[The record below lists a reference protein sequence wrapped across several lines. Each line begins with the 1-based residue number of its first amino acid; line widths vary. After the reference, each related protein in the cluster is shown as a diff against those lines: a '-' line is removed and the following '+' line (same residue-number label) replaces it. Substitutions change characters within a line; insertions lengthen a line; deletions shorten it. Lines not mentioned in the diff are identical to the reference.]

1 MGLVVK
7 TFFYGN
13 CICQILLEGGTMKK
27 LNIFLVMSL
36 VFLMSVTSVFATK
49 KYKDWEDVSK
59 DMEVILRDA
68 VKIYEAGGPDAGKKG
83 YDKINEAYFKF
94 YEKLGFEKIVMSQI
108 SGKRGSTVENQFYL
122 ARKSMR
128 QNEALDV
135 VKDEVEVLIRYLHE
149 DAKTLDEMRG
159 GSDEMSSGSGWGV
172 FLSVLGL
179 TLREGLE
186 AILIVA
192 ALIAY
197 LTKTNNLKYVKGVY
211 IGALLGVLASI
222 ILAIIFN
229 IIAQRFGA
237 DSSGM
242 GQEIFEGCGMFL
254 AVIVLF
260 YVSNWMLSKS
270 EVEVWNHYIQSK
282 VESSIT
288 RGSAMALV
296 FSSFL
301 AVAREGA
308 ELIIFFQG
316 MRENISNNPA
326 FMWGGLACAI
336 VVLAIVYVLITKM
349 SVRLPLKPFFTF
361 TSILMFVLCISFI
374 GKGVYEFQEAD
385 VIGRTIIPWMNGF
398 TVDVLGIYDRVE
410 TLLPQVILL
419 IITIVTVI
427 VQLRRNKIKRAEL
440 ERDYANK
447 N

>member
-1 MGLVVK
+1 
-7 TFFYGN
+7 
-13 CICQILLEGGTMKK
+13 MKK
-27 LNIFLVMSL
+27 LSILLLTAL
-36 VFLMSVTSVFATK
+36 VFLMSITNVFADMADK

-59 DMEVILRDA
+59 DMEVVLRDA
-68 VKIYEAGGPDAGKKG
+68 LKIYEAGGPDAGKKG
-83 YDKINEAYFKF
+83 YDKINEAYFRY
-94 YEKLGFEKIVMSQI
+94 YEKLGFEKIVMTTI

-128 QNEALDV
+128 QNEDIDV

-149 DAKTLDEMRG
+149 DAKTLDGMRG
-159 GSDEMSSGSGWGV
+159 KTGSGWGV
-172 FLSVLGL
+172 FFSVLGL

-197 LTKTNNLKYVKGVY
+197 LVKTNNLKYVKGVY
-211 IGALLGVLASI
+211 IGAILGIVASV

-229 IIAQRFGA
+229 MIAKQFGE
-237 DSSGM
+237 DSSGVS
-242 GQEIFEGCGMFL
+242 QEIFEGCGMFL

-270 EVEVWNHYIQSK
+270 EVELWNHYIQSK

-288 RGSAMALV
+288 KGSAMALV

-316 MRENISNNPA
+316 MRDNISNNPA
-326 FMWGGLACAI
+326 YMWGGLACAI

-349 SVRLPLKPFFTF
+349 SVKLPLKPFFTA
-361 TSILMFVLCISFI
+361 TSILMFVLCVSFI
-374 GKGVYEFQEAD
+374 GKGVSELQEAD
-385 VIGRTIIPWMNGF
+385 FIGRTIIPWMNGF
-398 TVDVLGIYDRVE
+398 TIEILGIYDRVE
-410 TLLPQVILL
+410 TLLPQVIL
-419 IITIVTVI
+419 IVITIVTVI
-427 VQLRRNKIKRAEL
+427 VQIKRNKIKRAEL
-440 ERDYANK
+440 EKAYANK

>member
-1 MGLVVK
+1 
-7 TFFYGN
+7 
-13 CICQILLEGGTMKK
+13 MKK
-27 LNIFLVMSL
+27 LSILLVTAL
-36 VFLMSVTSVFATK
+36 IFLMSITNVFADMADK

-59 DMEVILRDA
+59 DMEVVLRDA
-68 VKIYEAGGPDAGKKG
+68 LKIYEAGGPDAGKKG
-83 YDKINEAYFKF
+83 YDKINEAYFRY
-94 YEKLGFEKIVMSQI
+94 YEKLGFEKIVMTTI

-128 QNEALDV
+128 QNEDIDV

-149 DAKTLDEMRG
+149 DAKTLDGMRG
-159 GSDEMSSGSGWGV
+159 KTGSGWGV
-172 FLSVLGL
+172 FFSVLGL

-186 AILIVA
+186 AILVVA

-197 LTKTNNLKYVKGVY
+197 LVKTNNLKYVKGVY
-211 IGALLGVLASI
+211 IGAILGIVASV

-229 IIAQRFGA
+229 MIAKQFGE
-237 DSSGM
+237 DSSGASR
-242 GQEIFEGCGMFL
+242 EIFEGCGMFL

-288 RGSAMALV
+288 KGSAMALV

-326 FMWGGLACAI
+326 YMWGGLACAI

-349 SVRLPLKPFFTF
+349 SVKLPLKPFFTA
-361 TSILMFVLCISFI
+361 TSILMFVLCVSFI
-374 GKGVYEFQEAD
+374 GKGVSELQEAD
-385 VIGRTIIPWMNGF
+385 LIGRTIIPWMNGF
-398 TVDVLGIYDRVE
+398 TIEILGIYDRVE
-410 TLLPQVILL
+410 TLLAQVIL
-419 IITIVTVI
+419 IVITIVTLI
-427 VQLRRNKIKRAEL
+427 VQIKRNKIKRAEL

>member
-1 MGLVVK
+1 
-7 TFFYGN
+7 
-13 CICQILLEGGTMKK
+13 MKK
-27 LNIFLVMSL
+27 LSIILVTAM
-36 VFLMSVTSVFATK
+36 VFLMSITNVFADK
-49 KYKDWEDVSK
+49 QYKDWEDVSK
-59 DMEVILRDA
+59 DMEVVLRDA
-68 VKIYEAGGPDAGKKG
+68 LKIYEAGGPDAGKKG

-94 YEKLGFEKIVMSQI
+94 YEKLGFEKIVMGTI

-128 QNEALDV
+128 QNEDIDV

-149 DAKTLDEMRG
+149 DAKTLDGMRG
-159 GSDEMSSGSGWGV
+159 KTGSGWGV
-172 FLSVLGL
+172 FFSVLGL

-186 AILIVA
+186 AILIIA

-197 LTKTNNLKYVKGVY
+197 LVKTNNLKYVKGVY
-211 IGALLGVLASI
+211 IGAILGIVASV

-229 IIAQRFGA
+229 IIAQKFGA
-237 DSSGM
+237 DSSGVS
-242 GQEIFEGCGMFL
+242 QEIFEGCGMFL

-296 FSSFL
+296 FSSFI

-326 FMWGGLACAI
+326 YMWGGLACAI
-336 VVLAIVYVLITKM
+336 AVLAIVYVLITKM
-349 SVRLPLKPFFTF
+349 SVKLPLKPFFTV
-361 TSILMFVLCISFI
+361 TSILMFVLCVSFI
-374 GKGVYEFQEAD
+374 GKGVYELQEAD
-385 VIGRTIIPWMNGF
+385 VLRRTMIPWMNGF
-398 TVDVLGIYDRVE
+398 TIDILGIYDRVE
-410 TLLPQVILL
+410 TLLPQVIL
-419 IITIVTVI
+419 IVITIVTVI
-427 VQLRRNKIKRAEL
+427 IQIKRNKIKRAEL
-440 ERDYANK
+440 EKDYANK

>member
-1 MGLVVK
+1 
-7 TFFYGN
+7 
-13 CICQILLEGGTMKK
+13 MKK
-27 LNIFLVMSL
+27 LSILLVTAL
-36 VFLMSVTSVFATK
+36 VFLMSITNVFAGNADK

-59 DMEVILRDA
+59 DMEVVLRDA
-68 VKIYEAGGPDAGKKG
+68 LKIYEAGGPDAGKKG
-83 YDKINEAYFKF
+83 YDKINEAYFKY
-94 YEKLGFEKIVMSQI
+94 YEKLGFEKIVMTTI

-128 QNEALDV
+128 QNEDIDV

-149 DAKTLDEMRG
+149 DAKTLDGMRG
-159 GSDEMSSGSGWGV
+159 KTGSGWGV
-172 FLSVLGL
+172 FFSVLGL

-186 AILIVA
+186 AILIIA

-197 LTKTNNLKYVKGVY
+197 LVKTNNLKYVKGVY
-211 IGALLGVLASI
+211 IGAILGIVASI

-229 IIAQRFGA
+229 MIAKKFGA
-237 DSSGM
+237 DSSGVS
-242 GQEIFEGCGMFL
+242 QEIFEGCGMFL

-288 RGSAMALV
+288 KGSAMALV

-316 MRENISNNPA
+316 MRDNISNNPA
-326 FMWGGLACAI
+326 YMWGGLACAI

-349 SVRLPLKPFFTF
+349 SVKLPLKPFFTV
-361 TSILMFVLCISFI
+361 TSILMFVLCVSFV
-374 GKGVYEFQEAD
+374 GKGVYELQEAD
-385 VIGRTIIPWMNGF
+385 VIRRTTIPWMNGF
-398 TVDVLGIYDRVE
+398 TIDILGIYDRVE
-410 TLLPQVILL
+410 TLLPQVIL
-419 IITIVTVI
+419 IVILI
-427 VQLRRNKIKRAEL
+427 VQIKRNKIKRAEL

>member
-1 MGLVVK
+1 
-7 TFFYGN
+7 
-13 CICQILLEGGTMKK
+13 MKK
-27 LNIFLVMSL
+27 LSILLVTAL
-36 VFLMSVTSVFATK
+36 VFLMSITNVFADMADK

-59 DMEVILRDA
+59 DMEVVLRDA
-68 VKIYEAGGPDAGKKG
+68 LKIYEAGGPDAGKEG
-83 YDKINEAYFKF
+83 YDKINEAYFRY
-94 YEKLGFEKIVMSQI
+94 YEKLGFEKIVMTTI

-128 QNEALDV
+128 QNEDINV

-149 DAKTLDEMRG
+149 DAKTLDGMRG
-159 GSDEMSSGSGWGV
+159 KTGSGWGV
-172 FLSVLGL
+172 FFSVLGL

-186 AILIVA
+186 AILVVA

-197 LTKTNNLKYVKGVY
+197 LVKTNNLKYVKGVY
-211 IGALLGVLASI
+211 IGAILGIVASV

-229 IIAQRFGA
+229 MIAKQFGE
-237 DSSGM
+237 DSSGASR
-242 GQEIFEGCGMFL
+242 EIFEGCGMFL

-288 RGSAMALV
+288 KGSAMALV

-316 MRENISNNPA
+316 MRDNISNNPA
-326 FMWGGLACAI
+326 YMWGGLACAI

-349 SVRLPLKPFFTF
+349 SVKLPLKPFFTV
-361 TSILMFVLCISFI
+361 TSILMFVLCVSFM
-374 GKGVYEFQEAD
+374 GKGVYELQEAD
-385 VIGRTIIPWMNGF
+385 VIRRTTIPWMNGF
-398 TVDVLGIYDRVE
+398 TIDILGIYDRVE
-410 TLLPQVILL
+410 TLLPQVIL
-419 IITIVTVI
+419 IVITIVTVI
-427 VQLRRNKIKRAEL
+427 VQIKRNKIKRAEL

>member
-1 MGLVVK
+1 M
-7 TFFYGN
+7 T
-13 CICQILLEGGTMKK
+13 T
-27 LNIFLVMSL
+27 
-36 VFLMSVTSVFATK
+36 
-49 KYKDWEDVSK
+49 
-59 DMEVILRDA
+59 
-68 VKIYEAGGPDAGKKG
+68 
-83 YDKINEAYFKF
+83 
-94 YEKLGFEKIVMSQI
+94 I

-128 QNEALDV
+128 QNEDIDV

-149 DAKTLDEMRG
+149 DAKTLDGMRG
-159 GSDEMSSGSGWGV
+159 KTGSGWGV
-172 FLSVLGL
+172 FFSVLGL

-197 LTKTNNLKYVKGVY
+197 LVKTNNLKYVKGVY
-211 IGALLGVLASI
+211 IGAILGIVASV

-229 IIAQRFGA
+229 MIAKQFGE
-237 DSSGM
+237 DSSGASR
-242 GQEIFEGCGMFL
+242 EIFEGCGMFL

-288 RGSAMALV
+288 KGSAMALV

-316 MRENISNNPA
+316 MRDNISNNPS

-349 SVRLPLKPFFTF
+349 SVKLPLKPFFTA
-361 TSILMFVLCISFI
+361 TSILMFVLCVSFI
-374 GKGVYEFQEAD
+374 GKGVSELQEAD
-385 VIGRTIIPWMNGF
+385 LIGRTIIPWMNGF
-398 TVDVLGIYDRVE
+398 TIEILGIYDRVE
-410 TLLPQVILL
+410 TLLPQVILMV
-419 IITIVTVI
+419 ITIVTVI
-427 VQLRRNKIKRAEL
+427 VQIKRNKIKRAEL
-440 ERDYANK
+440 EKAYANK

>member
-1 MGLVVK
+1 
-7 TFFYGN
+7 
-13 CICQILLEGGTMKK
+13 MKK
-27 LNIFLVMSL
+27 LSILLVTAL
-36 VFLMSVTSVFATK
+36 VFLMSITNVFAGNADK

-59 DMEVILRDA
+59 DMEVVLRDA
-68 VKIYEAGGPDAGKKG
+68 LKIYEAGGPDAGKKG
-83 YDKINEAYFKF
+83 YDKINEAYFRY
-94 YEKLGFEKIVMSQI
+94 YEKLGFEKIVMTTI

-128 QNEALDV
+128 QNEDIDV

-149 DAKTLDEMRG
+149 DAKTLDGMRG
-159 GSDEMSSGSGWGV
+159 KTGSGWGV
-172 FLSVLGL
+172 FFSVLGL

-186 AILIVA
+186 AILVVA

-197 LTKTNNLKYVKGVY
+197 LVKTNNLKYVKGVY
-211 IGALLGVLASI
+211 IGAILGIVASV

-229 IIAQRFGA
+229 IIAQKFGE
-237 DSSGM
+237 DSSGASR
-242 GQEIFEGCGMFL
+242 EIFEGCGMFL

-288 RGSAMALV
+288 KGSAMALV

-316 MRENISNNPA
+316 MRENISNNPS

-336 VVLAIVYVLITKM
+336 IVLAIVYVLITKM
-349 SVRLPLKPFFTF
+349 SVKLPLKPFFTA
-361 TSILMFVLCISFI
+361 TSILMFVLCVSFM
-374 GKGVYEFQEAD
+374 GKGVAELQEAD
-385 VIGRTIIPWMNGF
+385 LIGRTIIPWMNGF
-398 TVDVLGIYDRVE
+398 TIEILGIYDRVE
-410 TLLPQVILL
+410 TLLPQVIL
-419 IITIVTVI
+419 IAITIVTVI
-427 VQLRRNKIKRAEL
+427 VQIKRNKIKRAEL
-440 ERDYANK
+440 EKAYANK

>member
-1 MGLVVK
+1 
-7 TFFYGN
+7 
-13 CICQILLEGGTMKK
+13 MKK
-27 LNIFLVMSL
+27 LSILLVTAL
-36 VFLMSVTSVFATK
+36 VFLMSITNVFADMADK

-59 DMEVILRDA
+59 DMEVVLRDA
-68 VKIYEAGGPDAGKKG
+68 LKIYEAGGPDAGKEG
-83 YDKINEAYFKF
+83 YDKINEAYFRY
-94 YEKLGFEKIVMSQI
+94 YEKLGFEKIVMTTI

-128 QNEALDV
+128 QNEDIDV

-149 DAKTLDEMRG
+149 DAKTLDGMRKT
-159 GSDEMSSGSGWGV
+159 GSGWGV
-172 FLSVLGL
+172 FFSVLGL

-186 AILIVA
+186 AILVIA

-197 LTKTNNLKYVKGVY
+197 LVKTNNLKYVKGVY
-211 IGALLGVLASI
+211 VGAILGIVASV

-229 IIAQRFGA
+229 MIAKQFGE
-237 DSSGM
+237 DSSGASR
-242 GQEIFEGCGMFL
+242 EIFEGCGMFL

-288 RGSAMALV
+288 KGSAMALV

-326 FMWGGLACAI
+326 YMWGGLACAI

-349 SVRLPLKPFFTF
+349 SVKLPLKPFFTV
-361 TSILMFVLCISFI
+361 TSILMFVLCVSFV
-374 GKGVYEFQEAD
+374 GKGVYELQEAD
-385 VIGRTIIPWMNGF
+385 VISRTIIPWMNGF
-398 TVDVLGIYDRVE
+398 TIDILGIYDRVE
-410 TLLPQVILL
+410 TLLAQVIL
-419 IITIVTVI
+419 IVITIVTVI
-427 VQLRRNKIKRAEL
+427 VQIKRNKIKRAEL

>member
-1 MGLVVK
+1 
-7 TFFYGN
+7 
-13 CICQILLEGGTMKK
+13 MKK
-27 LNIFLVMSL
+27 LSILLVTAL
-36 VFLMSVTSVFATK
+36 VFLMSITNVFAGNADK

-59 DMEVILRDA
+59 DMEVVLRDA
-68 VKIYEAGGPDAGKKG
+68 LKIYEAGGPDAGKKG
-83 YDKINEAYFKF
+83 YDKINEAYFKY
-94 YEKLGFEKIVMSQI
+94 YEKLGFEKIVMTTI

-128 QNEALDV
+128 QNEDIDV

-149 DAKTLDEMRG
+149 DAKTLDGMRG
-159 GSDEMSSGSGWGV
+159 KTGSGWGV
-172 FLSVLGL
+172 FFSVLGL

-186 AILIVA
+186 AILVVA

-197 LTKTNNLKYVKGVY
+197 LVKTNNLKYVKGVY
-211 IGALLGVLASI
+211 IGAILGIVASV

-229 IIAQRFGA
+229 MIAKQFGE
-237 DSSGM
+237 DSSGASR
-242 GQEIFEGCGMFL
+242 EIFEGCGMFL

-288 RGSAMALV
+288 KGSAMALV

-316 MRENISNNPA
+316 MRDNISNNPA
-326 FMWGGLACAI
+326 YMWGGLACAI

-349 SVRLPLKPFFTF
+349 SVKLPLKPFFTA
-361 TSILMFVLCISFI
+361 TSILMFVLCVSFI
-374 GKGVYEFQEAD
+374 GKGVSELQEAD
-385 VIGRTIIPWMNGF
+385 LIGRTIIPWMNGF
-398 TVDVLGIYDRVE
+398 TIEILGIYDRVE
-410 TLLPQVILL
+410 TLLPQVVLMV
-419 IITIVTVI
+419 ITIVTVI
-427 VQLRRNKIKRAEL
+427 VQIKRNKIKRAEL
-440 ERDYANK
+440 EKAYANK

>member
-1 MGLVVK
+1 
-7 TFFYGN
+7 
-13 CICQILLEGGTMKK
+13 MKK
-27 LNIFLVMSL
+27 LSILLVTAL
-36 VFLMSVTSVFATK
+36 VFLMSITNVFADMADK

-59 DMEVILRDA
+59 DMEVVLKDA
-68 VKIYEAGGPDAGKKG
+68 LKIYEAGGPDAGKEG
-83 YDKINEAYFKF
+83 YDKINEAYFRY
-94 YEKLGFEKIVMSQI
+94 YEKLGFEKIVMTTI

-128 QNEALDV
+128 QNEDIDV

-149 DAKTLDEMRG
+149 DAKTLDGMRG
-159 GSDEMSSGSGWGV
+159 KTGSGWGV
-172 FLSVLGL
+172 FFSVLGL

-197 LTKTNNLKYVKGVY
+197 LVKTNNLKYVKGVY
-211 IGALLGVLASI
+211 IGAILGIVTSV

-229 IIAQRFGA
+229 MIAKQFGE
-237 DSSGM
+237 DSSGASR
-242 GQEIFEGCGMFL
+242 EIFEGCGMFL

-288 RGSAMALV
+288 KGSAMALV

-316 MRENISNNPA
+316 MRDNISNNPS

-349 SVRLPLKPFFTF
+349 SVKLPLKPFFTA
-361 TSILMFVLCISFI
+361 TSILMFVLCVSFI
-374 GKGVYEFQEAD
+374 GKGVSELQEAD
-385 VIGRTIIPWMNGF
+385 LIGRTIIPWMNGF
-398 TVDVLGIYDRVE
+398 TIEILGIYDRVE
-410 TLLPQVILL
+410 TLLPQVIL
-419 IITIVTVI
+419 IVITIVTVI
-427 VQLRRNKIKRAEL
+427 VQIKRNKIKRAEL
-440 ERDYANK
+440 EKAYANK

>member
-1 MGLVVK
+1 
-7 TFFYGN
+7 
-13 CICQILLEGGTMKK
+13 MKK
-27 LNIFLVMSL
+27 LTIFLVISL
-36 VFLMSVTSVFATK
+36 VFLMSITSVFATK

-68 VKIYEAGGPDAGKKG
+68 IKIYEAGGPDAGKKG

-94 YEKLGFEKIVMSQI
+94 YEKLGFEKIVMAQI

-128 QNEALDV
+128 LNEDINV
-135 VKDEVEVLIRYLHE
+135 VKDEVEVLIKYLHE

-159 GSDEMSSGSGWGV
+159 GSNGTGTGSGWGV

-192 ALIAY
+192 ALVAY
-197 LTKTNNLKYVKGVY
+197 LKKTNNLKHVRGVY
-211 IGALLGVLASI
+211 VGAILGIVASI

-229 IIAQRFGA
+229 IIAKKFGA

-288 RGSAMALV
+288 KGSAMALV

-316 MRENISNNPA
+316 MRENISNNPSY
-326 FMWGGLACAI
+326 MWGGLACAI

-385 VIGRTIIPWMNGF
+385 VIGRTMIPWMNGF
-398 TVDVLGIYDRVE
+398 TIDILGIYDRVE

-419 IITIVTVI
+419 IITIITVI
-427 VQLRRNKIKRAEL
+427 VQIRRNRIKRAEL

>member
-1 MGLVVK
+1 
-7 TFFYGN
+7 
-13 CICQILLEGGTMKK
+13 MKK
-27 LNIFLVMSL
+27 LSILLVTAL
-36 VFLMSVTSVFATK
+36 VFLMSITNVFADMADK

-59 DMEVILRDA
+59 DMEVVLRDA
-68 VKIYEAGGPDAGKKG
+68 LKIYEAGGPDAGKEG
-83 YDKINEAYFKF
+83 YDKINEAYFRY
-94 YEKLGFEKIVMSQI
+94 YEKLGFEKIVMTTI

-128 QNEALDV
+128 QNEDIDV

-149 DAKTLDEMRG
+149 DAKTLDGMRG
-159 GSDEMSSGSGWGV
+159 KTGSGWGV
-172 FLSVLGL
+172 FFSVLGL

-186 AILIVA
+186 AILVVA

-197 LTKTNNLKYVKGVY
+197 LVKTNNLKYVKGVY
-211 IGALLGVLASI
+211 IGAILGIVASV

-229 IIAQRFGA
+229 MIAKQFGE
-237 DSSGM
+237 DSSGASR
-242 GQEIFEGCGMFL
+242 EIFEGCGMFL

-288 RGSAMALV
+288 KGSAMALV

-316 MRENISNNPA
+316 MRDNISNNPA
-326 FMWGGLACAI
+326 YMWGGLACAI

-349 SVRLPLKPFFTF
+349 SVKLPLKPFFTA
-361 TSILMFVLCISFI
+361 TSILMFVLCVSFI
-374 GKGVYEFQEAD
+374 GKGVSELQEAD
-385 VIGRTIIPWMNGF
+385 LIGRTIIPWMNGF
-398 TVDVLGIYDRVE
+398 TIDILGIYDRVE
-410 TLLPQVILL
+410 TLLAQVIL
-419 IITIVTVI
+419 IVITIVTLI
-427 VQLRRNKIKRAEL
+427 VQIKRNKIKRAEL

>member
-1 MGLVVK
+1 
-7 TFFYGN
+7 
-13 CICQILLEGGTMKK
+13 MKK
-27 LNIFLVMSL
+27 LSILLVTAL
-36 VFLMSVTSVFATK
+36 VFLMSITNVFADMADK

-59 DMEVILRDA
+59 DMEVVLRDA
-68 VKIYEAGGPDAGKKG
+68 LKIYEAGGPDAGKEG
-83 YDKINEAYFKF
+83 YDKINEAYFRY
-94 YEKLGFEKIVMSQI
+94 YEKLGFEKIVMTTI

-128 QNEALDV
+128 QNEDIDV

-149 DAKTLDEMRG
+149 DAKTLDGMRG
-159 GSDEMSSGSGWGV
+159 KTGSGWGV
-172 FLSVLGL
+172 FFSVLGL

-197 LTKTNNLKYVKGVY
+197 LVKTNNLKYVKGVY
-211 IGALLGVLASI
+211 IGAILGIVASV

-229 IIAQRFGA
+229 MIAKQFGE
-237 DSSGM
+237 DSSGASR
-242 GQEIFEGCGMFL
+242 EIFEGCGMFL

-288 RGSAMALV
+288 KGSAMALV

-316 MRENISNNPA
+316 MRDNISNNPA
-326 FMWGGLACAI
+326 YMWGGLACAI

-349 SVRLPLKPFFTF
+349 SVKLPLKPFFTA
-361 TSILMFVLCISFI
+361 TSILMFVLCVSFI
-374 GKGVYEFQEAD
+374 GKGVSELQEAD
-385 VIGRTIIPWMNGF
+385 LIGRTIIPWMNGF
-398 TVDVLGIYDRVE
+398 TIEILGIYDRVE
-410 TLLPQVILL
+410 TLLPQVIL
-419 IITIVTVI
+419 IVITIVTVI
-427 VQLRRNKIKRAEL
+427 VQIKRNKIKRAEL
-440 ERDYANK
+440 EKAYANK

>member
-1 MGLVVK
+1 
-7 TFFYGN
+7 
-13 CICQILLEGGTMKK
+13 MKK
-27 LNIFLVMSL
+27 LSILLVTAL
-36 VFLMSVTSVFATK
+36 VFLMSITNVFADMADK

-59 DMEVILRDA
+59 DMEVVLRDA
-68 VKIYEAGGPDAGKKG
+68 LKIYEAGGPDAGKEG
-83 YDKINEAYFKF
+83 YDKINEAYFRY
-94 YEKLGFEKIVMSQI
+94 YEKLGFEKIVMTTI

-128 QNEALDV
+128 QNEDIDV

-149 DAKTLDEMRG
+149 DAKTLDGMRG
-159 GSDEMSSGSGWGV
+159 KTGSGWGV
-172 FLSVLGL
+172 FFSVLGL

-186 AILIVA
+186 AILIIA

-197 LTKTNNLKYVKGVY
+197 LVKTNNLKYVKGVY
-211 IGALLGVLASI
+211 IGAILGIVASV

-229 IIAQRFGA
+229 MIAKQFGE
-237 DSSGM
+237 DSSGASR
-242 GQEIFEGCGMFL
+242 EIFEGCGMFL

-288 RGSAMALV
+288 KGSAMALV

-316 MRENISNNPA
+316 MRDNISNNPA
-326 FMWGGLACAI
+326 YMWGGLVCAI

-349 SVRLPLKPFFTF
+349 SVKLPLKPFFTV
-361 TSILMFVLCISFI
+361 TSILMFVLCVSFV
-374 GKGVYEFQEAD
+374 GKGVYELQEAD
-385 VIGRTIIPWMNGF
+385 VISRTIIPWMNGF
-398 TVDVLGIYDRVE
+398 TIDILGIYDRVE
-410 TLLPQVILL
+410 TLLAQVIL
-419 IITIVTVI
+419 IVITIVTVI
-427 VQLRRNKIKRAEL
+427 VQIKRNKIKRAEL

>member
-1 MGLVVK
+1 
-7 TFFYGN
+7 
-13 CICQILLEGGTMKK
+13 MKK
-27 LNIFLVMSL
+27 LSILLVTAL
-36 VFLMSVTSVFATK
+36 VFLMSITNVFAGNADK
-49 KYKDWEDVSK
+49 IYKDWEDVSK
-59 DMEVILRDA
+59 DMEVVLRDA
-68 VKIYEAGGPDAGKKG
+68 LKIYEAGGPDAGKDG
-83 YDKINEAYFKF
+83 YDKINEAYFRY
-94 YEKLGFEKIVMSQI
+94 YEKLGFEKIVMTTI

-128 QNEALDV
+128 QNEDIDV

-149 DAKTLDEMRG
+149 DAKTLDGMRG
-159 GSDEMSSGSGWGV
+159 KTGSGWGV
-172 FLSVLGL
+172 FFSVLGL

-186 AILIVA
+186 AILVVA

-197 LTKTNNLKYVKGVY
+197 LVKTNNLKYVKGVY
-211 IGALLGVLASI
+211 VGAILGIVASI

-229 IIAQRFGA
+229 IISAKFGE
-237 DSSGM
+237 DSSGASR
-242 GQEIFEGCGMFL
+242 EIFEGCGMFL

-288 RGSAMALV
+288 KGSAMALV

-326 FMWGGLACAI
+326 YMWGGLACAI

-349 SVRLPLKPFFTF
+349 SVKLPLKPFFTV

-374 GKGVYEFQEAD
+374 GKGVAELQEAD
-385 VIGRTIIPWMNGF
+385 LIGRTIIPWMNGF
-398 TVDVLGIYDRVE
+398 AIDILGIYDRVE
-410 TLLPQVILL
+410 TLLPQVIL
-419 IITIVTVI
+419 IVITIVTVI
-427 VQLRRNKIKRAEL
+427 VQIKRNKIKRAEL

>member
-1 MGLVVK
+1 
-7 TFFYGN
+7 
-13 CICQILLEGGTMKK
+13 MKK
-27 LNIFLVMSL
+27 LSILLVTAL
-36 VFLMSVTSVFATK
+36 IFLMSITNVFADMADK

-59 DMEVILRDA
+59 DMEVVLRDA
-68 VKIYEAGGPDAGKKG
+68 LKIYEAGGPDAGKEG
-83 YDKINEAYFKF
+83 YDKINEAYFRY
-94 YEKLGFEKIVMSQI
+94 YEKLGFEKIVMTTI

-128 QNEALDV
+128 QNEDIDV

-149 DAKTLDEMRG
+149 DAKTLDGMRG
-159 GSDEMSSGSGWGV
+159 KTGSGWGV
-172 FLSVLGL
+172 FFSVLGL

-186 AILIVA
+186 AILVVA

-197 LTKTNNLKYVKGVY
+197 LVKTNNLKYVKGVY
-211 IGALLGVLASI
+211 IGAILGIVASV

-229 IIAQRFGA
+229 MIAKQFGE
-237 DSSGM
+237 DSSGASR
-242 GQEIFEGCGMFL
+242 EIFEGCGMFL

-288 RGSAMALV
+288 KGSAMALV

-316 MRENISNNPA
+316 MRDNISNNPA
-326 FMWGGLACAI
+326 YMWGGLACAI

-349 SVRLPLKPFFTF
+349 SVKLPLKPFFTA
-361 TSILMFVLCISFI
+361 TSILMFVLCVSFV
-374 GKGVYEFQEAD
+374 GKGVYELQEAD
-385 VIGRTIIPWMNGF
+385 VISRTIIPWMNGF
-398 TVDVLGIYDRVE
+398 TIDILGIYDRVE
-410 TLLPQVILL
+410 TLLAQVIL
-419 IITIVTVI
+419 IVITIVTVI
-427 VQLRRNKIKRAEL
+427 VQIKRNKIKRAEL

>member
-1 MGLVVK
+1 
-7 TFFYGN
+7 
-13 CICQILLEGGTMKK
+13 MKK
-27 LNIFLVMSL
+27 LSILLVTAL
-36 VFLMSVTSVFATK
+36 VFLMSITNVFADMADK

-59 DMEVILRDA
+59 DMEVVLRDA
-68 VKIYEAGGPDAGKKG
+68 LKIYEAGGPDAGKEG
-83 YDKINEAYFKF
+83 YDKINEAYFRY
-94 YEKLGFEKIVMSQI
+94 YEKLGFEKIVMTTI

-128 QNEALDV
+128 QNEDIDV

-149 DAKTLDEMRG
+149 DAKTLDGMRG
-159 GSDEMSSGSGWGV
+159 KTGSGWGV
-172 FLSVLGL
+172 FFSVLGL

-186 AILIVA
+186 AILVVA

-197 LTKTNNLKYVKGVY
+197 LVKTNNLKYVKGVY
-211 IGALLGVLASI
+211 IGAILGIVASV

-229 IIAQRFGA
+229 MIAKQFGE
-237 DSSGM
+237 DSSGASR
-242 GQEIFEGCGMFL
+242 EIFEGCGMFL

-288 RGSAMALV
+288 KGSAMALV

-316 MRENISNNPA
+316 MRDNISNNPA
-326 FMWGGLACAI
+326 YMWGGLACAI

-349 SVRLPLKPFFTF
+349 SVKLPLKPFFTA
-361 TSILMFVLCISFI
+361 TSILMFVLCVSFI
-374 GKGVYEFQEAD
+374 GKGVSELQEAD
-385 VIGRTIIPWMNGF
+385 LIGRTIIPWMNGF
-398 TVDVLGIYDRVE
+398 TIEILGIYDRVE
-410 TLLPQVILL
+410 TLLAQVIL
-419 IITIVTVI
+419 IVITIVTLI
-427 VQLRRNKIKRAEL
+427 VQIKRNKIKRAEL

>member
-1 MGLVVK
+1 
-7 TFFYGN
+7 
-13 CICQILLEGGTMKK
+13 MKK
-27 LNIFLVMSL
+27 LSILLVTAL
-36 VFLMSVTSVFATK
+36 VFLMSITNVFADMADK

-59 DMEVILRDA
+59 DMEVVLRDA
-68 VKIYEAGGPDAGKKG
+68 LKIYEAGGPDAGKKG
-83 YDKINEAYFKF
+83 YDKINEAYFRY
-94 YEKLGFEKIVMSQI
+94 YEKLGFEKIVMTTI

-128 QNEALDV
+128 QNEDIDV

-149 DAKTLDEMRG
+149 DAKTLDGMRG
-159 GSDEMSSGSGWGV
+159 KTGSGWGV
-172 FLSVLGL
+172 FFSVLGL

-197 LTKTNNLKYVKGVY
+197 LVKTNNLKYVKGVY
-211 IGALLGVLASI
+211 IGAILGIVASV

-229 IIAQRFGA
+229 MIAKQFGE
-237 DSSGM
+237 DSSGASR
-242 GQEIFEGCGMFL
+242 EIFEGCGMFL

-288 RGSAMALV
+288 KGSAMALV

-316 MRENISNNPA
+316 MRDNISNNPS

-349 SVRLPLKPFFTF
+349 SVKLPLKPFFTA
-361 TSILMFVLCISFI
+361 TSILMFVLCVSFI
-374 GKGVYEFQEAD
+374 GKGVSELQEAD
-385 VIGRTIIPWMNGF
+385 FIGRTIIPWMNGF
-398 TVDVLGIYDRVE
+398 TIEILGIYDRVE
-410 TLLPQVILL
+410 TLLPQVIL
-419 IITIVTVI
+419 IVITIVTVI
-427 VQLRRNKIKRAEL
+427 VQIKRNKIKRAEL
-440 ERDYANK
+440 EKAYANK

>member
-1 MGLVVK
+1 
-7 TFFYGN
+7 
-13 CICQILLEGGTMKK
+13 MKK
-27 LNIFLVMSL
+27 LSILLVTAL
-36 VFLMSVTSVFATK
+36 IFLMSITNVFADMADK

-59 DMEVILRDA
+59 DMEVVLRDA
-68 VKIYEAGGPDAGKKG
+68 LKIYEAGGPDAGKEG
-83 YDKINEAYFKF
+83 YDKINEAYFRY
-94 YEKLGFEKIVMSQI
+94 YEKLGFEKIVMTTI

-128 QNEALDV
+128 QNEDIDV

-149 DAKTLDEMRG
+149 DAKTLDGMRG
-159 GSDEMSSGSGWGV
+159 KTGSGWGV
-172 FLSVLGL
+172 FFSVLGL

-186 AILIVA
+186 AILVVA

-197 LTKTNNLKYVKGVY
+197 LVKTNNLKYVKGVY
-211 IGALLGVLASI
+211 IGAILGIVASV

-229 IIAQRFGA
+229 MIAKQFGE
-237 DSSGM
+237 DSSGASR
-242 GQEIFEGCGMFL
+242 EIFEGCGMFL

-288 RGSAMALV
+288 KGSAMALV

-316 MRENISNNPA
+316 MRDNISNNPA
-326 FMWGGLACAI
+326 YMWGGLACAI

-349 SVRLPLKPFFTF
+349 SVKLPLKPFFTV
-361 TSILMFVLCISFI
+361 TSILMFVLCVSFM
-374 GKGVYEFQEAD
+374 GKGVYELQEAD
-385 VIGRTIIPWMNGF
+385 VIRRTTIPWMNGF
-398 TVDVLGIYDRVE
+398 TIDILGIYDRVE
-410 TLLPQVILL
+410 TLLPQVIL
-419 IITIVTVI
+419 IVITIVTVI
-427 VQLRRNKIKRAEL
+427 VQIKRNKIKRAEL

>member
-1 MGLVVK
+1 
-7 TFFYGN
+7 
-13 CICQILLEGGTMKK
+13 MKK
-27 LNIFLVMSL
+27 LSILLVTAL
-36 VFLMSVTSVFATK
+36 VFLMSITNVFADMADK

-59 DMEVILRDA
+59 DMEVVLRDA
-68 VKIYEAGGPDAGKKG
+68 LKIYEAGGPDAGKKG
-83 YDKINEAYFKF
+83 YDKINEAYFRY
-94 YEKLGFEKIVMSQI
+94 YEKLGFEKIVMTTI

-128 QNEALDV
+128 QNEDIDV

-149 DAKTLDEMRG
+149 DAKTLDGMRG
-159 GSDEMSSGSGWGV
+159 KTGSGRGV
-172 FLSVLGL
+172 FFSVLGL

-197 LTKTNNLKYVKGVY
+197 LVKTNNLKYVKGVY
-211 IGALLGVLASI
+211 IGAILGIVASV

-229 IIAQRFGA
+229 MIAKQFGE
-237 DSSGM
+237 DSSGASR
-242 GQEIFEGCGMFL
+242 EIFEGCGMFL

-288 RGSAMALV
+288 KGSAMALV

-316 MRENISNNPA
+316 MRDNISNNPA
-326 FMWGGLACAI
+326 YMWGGLACAI

-349 SVRLPLKPFFTF
+349 SVKLPLKPFFTA
-361 TSILMFVLCISFI
+361 TSILMFVLCVSFI
-374 GKGVYEFQEAD
+374 GKGVSELQEAD
-385 VIGRTIIPWMNGF
+385 LIGRTIIPWMNGF
-398 TVDVLGIYDRVE
+398 TIEILGIYDRVE
-410 TLLPQVILL
+410 TLLPQVIL
-419 IITIVTVI
+419 IVITIVTVI
-427 VQLRRNKIKRAEL
+427 VQIKRNKIKRAEL
-440 ERDYANK
+440 EKAYANK

>member
-1 MGLVVK
+1 
-7 TFFYGN
+7 
-13 CICQILLEGGTMKK
+13 MKK
-27 LNIFLVMSL
+27 LSILLVTAL
-36 VFLMSVTSVFATK
+36 VFLMSITNVFADMADK

-59 DMEVILRDA
+59 DMEVVLRDA
-68 VKIYEAGGPDAGKKG
+68 LKIYEAGGPDAGKKG
-83 YDKINEAYFKF
+83 YDKINEAYFRY
-94 YEKLGFEKIVMSQI
+94 YEKLGFEKIVMTTI

-128 QNEALDV
+128 QNEDIDV

-149 DAKTLDEMRG
+149 DAKTLDGMRG
-159 GSDEMSSGSGWGV
+159 KTGSGWGV
-172 FLSVLGL
+172 FFSVLGL

-186 AILIVA
+186 AILIIA

-197 LTKTNNLKYVKGVY
+197 LVKTNNLKYVKGVY
-211 IGALLGVLASI
+211 IGAILGIVASV

-229 IIAQRFGA
+229 MIAKQFGE
-237 DSSGM
+237 DSSGVSK
-242 GQEIFEGCGMFL
+242 EIFEGCGMFL

-288 RGSAMALV
+288 KGSAMALV

-326 FMWGGLACAI
+326 YMWGGLACAI

-349 SVRLPLKPFFTF
+349 SVKLPLKPFFTV
-361 TSILMFVLCISFI
+361 TSILMFVLCVSFV
-374 GKGVYEFQEAD
+374 GKGVYELQEAD
-385 VIGRTIIPWMNGF
+385 VISRTIIPWMNGF
-398 TVDVLGIYDRVE
+398 TIDILGIYDRVE
-410 TLLPQVILL
+410 TLLAQVIL
-419 IITIVTVI
+419 IVITIVTVI
-427 VQLRRNKIKRAEL
+427 VQIKRNKIKRAEL

>member
-1 MGLVVK
+1 
-7 TFFYGN
+7 
-13 CICQILLEGGTMKK
+13 MKK
-27 LNIFLVMSL
+27 LSILLVTAL
-36 VFLMSVTSVFATK
+36 VFLMSITNVFADMADK

-59 DMEVILRDA
+59 DMEVVLRDA
-68 VKIYEAGGPDAGKKG
+68 LKIYEAGGPDAGKKG
-83 YDKINEAYFKF
+83 YDKINEAYFRY
-94 YEKLGFEKIVMSQI
+94 YEKLGFEKIVMGTI

-128 QNEALDV
+128 QNEDIDV

-149 DAKTLDEMRG
+149 DAKTLDGMRG
-159 GSDEMSSGSGWGV
+159 KTGSGWGV
-172 FLSVLGL
+172 FFSVLGL

-197 LTKTNNLKYVKGVY
+197 LVKTNNLKYVKGVY
-211 IGALLGVLASI
+211 IGAILGIVASV

-229 IIAQRFGA
+229 MIAKQFGE
-237 DSSGM
+237 DSSGASR
-242 GQEIFEGCGMFL
+242 EIFEGCGMFL

-288 RGSAMALV
+288 KGSAMALV

-316 MRENISNNPA
+316 MRDNISNNPA
-326 FMWGGLACAI
+326 YMWGGLACAI

-349 SVRLPLKPFFTF
+349 SVKLPLKPFFTA
-361 TSILMFVLCISFI
+361 TSILMFALCVSFI
-374 GKGVYEFQEAD
+374 GKGVSELQEAD
-385 VIGRTIIPWMNGF
+385 LIGRTIIPWMNGF
-398 TVDVLGIYDRVE
+398 TIEILGIYDRVE
-410 TLLPQVILL
+410 TLLPQVIL
-419 IITIVTVI
+419 IVITIVTVI
-427 VQLRRNKIKRAEL
+427 VQIKRNKIKRAEL
-440 ERDYANK
+440 EKAYANK

>member
-1 MGLVVK
+1 
-7 TFFYGN
+7 
-13 CICQILLEGGTMKK
+13 MKK
-27 LNIFLVMSL
+27 LSILLVTAL
-36 VFLMSVTSVFATK
+36 VFLMSITNVFAGNADK
-49 KYKDWEDVSK
+49 IYKDWEDVSK
-59 DMEVILRDA
+59 DMEVVLRDA
-68 VKIYEAGGPDAGKKG
+68 LKIYEAGGPDAGKEG
-83 YDKINEAYFKF
+83 YDKINEAYFRY
-94 YEKLGFEKIVMSQI
+94 YEKLGFEKIVMTTI

-128 QNEALDV
+128 QNEDIDV

-149 DAKTLDEMRG
+149 DAKTLDGMRG
-159 GSDEMSSGSGWGV
+159 KTGSGWGV
-172 FLSVLGL
+172 FFSVLGL

-186 AILIVA
+186 AILVVA

-197 LTKTNNLKYVKGVY
+197 LVKTNNLKYVKGVY
-211 IGALLGVLASI
+211 IGAILGIVASV

-229 IIAQRFGA
+229 IIAQKFGE
-237 DSSGM
+237 DSSGASR
-242 GQEIFEGCGMFL
+242 EIFEGCGMFL

-288 RGSAMALV
+288 KGSAMALV

-316 MRENISNNPA
+316 MRENISNNPS

-336 VVLAIVYVLITKM
+336 IVLAIVYVLITKM
-349 SVRLPLKPFFTF
+349 SVKLPLKPFFTA
-361 TSILMFVLCISFI
+361 TSILMFVLCVSFM
-374 GKGVYEFQEAD
+374 GKGVAELQEAD
-385 VIGRTIIPWMNGF
+385 LIGRTIIPWMNGF
-398 TVDVLGIYDRVE
+398 TIEILGIYDRVE
-410 TLLPQVILL
+410 TLLPQVIL
-419 IITIVTVI
+419 IAITIVTVI
-427 VQLRRNKIKRAEL
+427 VQIKRNKIKRAEL
-440 ERDYANK
+440 EKAYANK

>member
-1 MGLVVK
+1 
-7 TFFYGN
+7 
-13 CICQILLEGGTMKK
+13 MKK
-27 LNIFLVMSL
+27 LSILLVTAL
-36 VFLMSVTSVFATK
+36 VFLMSITNVFADMADK

-59 DMEVILRDA
+59 DMEVVLRDA
-68 VKIYEAGGPDAGKKG
+68 LKIYEAGGPDAGKKG
-83 YDKINEAYFKF
+83 YDKINEAYFRY
-94 YEKLGFEKIVMSQI
+94 YEKLGFEKIVMTTI

-128 QNEALDV
+128 QNEDIDV

-149 DAKTLDEMRG
+149 DAKTLDGMRG
-159 GSDEMSSGSGWGV
+159 KTGSGWGV
-172 FLSVLGL
+172 FFSVLGL

-197 LTKTNNLKYVKGVY
+197 LVKTNNLKYVKGVY
-211 IGALLGVLASI
+211 IGAILGIVASV

-229 IIAQRFGA
+229 MIAKQFGE
-237 DSSGM
+237 DSSGASR
-242 GQEIFEGCGMFL
+242 EIFEGCGMFL

-288 RGSAMALV
+288 KGSAMALV

-316 MRENISNNPA
+316 MRDNISNNPA
-326 FMWGGLACAI
+326 YMWGGLACAI

-349 SVRLPLKPFFTF
+349 SVKLPLKPFFTA
-361 TSILMFVLCISFI
+361 TSILMFVLCVSFI
-374 GKGVYEFQEAD
+374 GKGVSELQEAD
-385 VIGRTIIPWMNGF
+385 LIGRTIIPWMNGF
-398 TVDVLGIYDRVE
+398 TIEILGIYDRVE
-410 TLLPQVILL
+410 TLLPQVIL
-419 IITIVTVI
+419 IVITIVTVI
-427 VQLRRNKIKRAEL
+427 VQIKRNKIKRAEL
-440 ERDYANK
+440 EKAYANK

>member
-1 MGLVVK
+1 
-7 TFFYGN
+7 
-13 CICQILLEGGTMKK
+13 MKK
-27 LNIFLVMSL
+27 LSILLVTAL
-36 VFLMSVTSVFATK
+36 IFLMSITNVFADMADK

-59 DMEVILRDA
+59 DMEVVLRDA
-68 VKIYEAGGPDAGKKG
+68 LKIYEAGGPDAGKEG
-83 YDKINEAYFKF
+83 YDKINEAYFRY
-94 YEKLGFEKIVMSQI
+94 YEKLGFEKIVMTTI

-128 QNEALDV
+128 QNEDIDV

-149 DAKTLDEMRG
+149 DAKTLDGMRG
-159 GSDEMSSGSGWGV
+159 KTGSGWGV
-172 FLSVLGL
+172 FFSVLGL

-197 LTKTNNLKYVKGVY
+197 LVKTNNLKYVKGVY
-211 IGALLGVLASI
+211 IGAILGIVASV

-229 IIAQRFGA
+229 MIAQKFGA
-237 DSSGM
+237 DRSGVS
-242 GQEIFEGCGMFL
+242 QEIFEGCGMFL

-288 RGSAMALV
+288 KGSAMALV

-326 FMWGGLACAI
+326 YMWGGLACAI

-349 SVRLPLKPFFTF
+349 SVKLPLKPFFTV
-361 TSILMFVLCISFI
+361 TSILMFVLCVSFV
-374 GKGVYEFQEAD
+374 GKGVYELQEAD
-385 VIGRTIIPWMNGF
+385 VISRTIIPWMNGF
-398 TVDVLGIYDRVE
+398 TIDILGIYDRVE
-410 TLLPQVILL
+410 TLLAQVIL
-419 IITIVTVI
+419 IVITIVTVI
-427 VQLRRNKIKRAEL
+427 VQIKRNKIKRAEL
-440 ERDYANK
+440 EKAYANK

>member
-1 MGLVVK
+1 
-7 TFFYGN
+7 
-13 CICQILLEGGTMKK
+13 MKK
-27 LNIFLVMSL
+27 LSILLVTAL
-36 VFLMSVTSVFATK
+36 VFLMSITNVFADMADK

-59 DMEVILRDA
+59 DMEVVLRDA
-68 VKIYEAGGPDAGKKG
+68 LKIYEAGGPDAGKEG
-83 YDKINEAYFKF
+83 YDKINEAYFRY
-94 YEKLGFEKIVMSQI
+94 YEKLGFEKIVMTTI

-128 QNEALDV
+128 QNEDIDV

-149 DAKTLDEMRG
+149 DAKTLDGMRG
-159 GSDEMSSGSGWGV
+159 KTGSGWGV
-172 FLSVLGL
+172 FFSVLGL

-197 LTKTNNLKYVKGVY
+197 LVKTNNLKYVKGVY
-211 IGALLGVLASI
+211 IGAILGIVASV

-229 IIAQRFGA
+229 MIAKQFGE
-237 DSSGM
+237 DSSGASR
-242 GQEIFEGCGMFL
+242 EIFEGCGMFL

-288 RGSAMALV
+288 KGSAMALV

-316 MRENISNNPA
+316 MRDNISNNPS

-349 SVRLPLKPFFTF
+349 SVKLPLKPFFTA
-361 TSILMFVLCISFI
+361 TSILMFVLCVSFI
-374 GKGVYEFQEAD
+374 GKGVSELQEAD
-385 VIGRTIIPWMNGF
+385 LIGRTIIPWMNGF
-398 TVDVLGIYDRVE
+398 TIEILGIYDRVE
-410 TLLPQVILL
+410 TLLPQVILMV
-419 IITIVTVI
+419 ITIVTVI
-427 VQLRRNKIKRAEL
+427 VQIKRNKIKRAEL
-440 ERDYANK
+440 EKAYANK

>member
-1 MGLVVK
+1 
-7 TFFYGN
+7 
-13 CICQILLEGGTMKK
+13 MKK
-27 LNIFLVMSL
+27 LSILLVTAL
-36 VFLMSVTSVFATK
+36 IFLMSITNVFADMADK

-59 DMEVILRDA
+59 DMEVVLRDA
-68 VKIYEAGGPDAGKKG
+68 LKIYEAGGPDAGKKG
-83 YDKINEAYFKF
+83 YDKINEAYFRY
-94 YEKLGFEKIVMSQI
+94 YEKLGFEKIVMTTI

-128 QNEALDV
+128 QNEDIDV

-149 DAKTLDEMRG
+149 DAKTLDGMRG
-159 GSDEMSSGSGWGV
+159 KTGSGWGV
-172 FLSVLGL
+172 FFSVLGL

-186 AILIVA
+186 AILVVA

-197 LTKTNNLKYVKGVY
+197 LVKTNNLKYVKGVY
-211 IGALLGVLASI
+211 IGAILGIVASV

-229 IIAQRFGA
+229 MIAKQFGE
-237 DSSGM
+237 DSSGASR
-242 GQEIFEGCGMFL
+242 EIFEGCGMFL

-288 RGSAMALV
+288 KGSAMALV

-316 MRENISNNPA
+316 MRDNISNNPA
-326 FMWGGLACAI
+326 YMWGGLACAI

-349 SVRLPLKPFFTF
+349 SVKLPLKPFFTA
-361 TSILMFVLCISFI
+361 TSILMFVLCVSFI
-374 GKGVYEFQEAD
+374 GKGVSELQEAD
-385 VIGRTIIPWMNGF
+385 LISRTIIPWMNGF
-398 TVDVLGIYDRVE
+398 TIDILGIYDRVE
-410 TLLPQVILL
+410 TLLAQVIL
-419 IITIVTVI
+419 IVITIVTLI
-427 VQLRRNKIKRAEL
+427 VQIKRNKIKRAEL

>member
-1 MGLVVK
+1 
-7 TFFYGN
+7 
-13 CICQILLEGGTMKK
+13 MKK
-27 LNIFLVMSL
+27 LSILLVTAL
-36 VFLMSVTSVFATK
+36 VFLMSITNVFADMADK

-59 DMEVILRDA
+59 DMEVVLRDA
-68 VKIYEAGGPDAGKKG
+68 LKIYEAGGPDAGKEG
-83 YDKINEAYFKF
+83 YDKINEAYFRY
-94 YEKLGFEKIVMSQI
+94 YEKLGFEKIVMTTI

-128 QNEALDV
+128 QNEDINV

-149 DAKTLDEMRG
+149 DAKTLDGMR
-159 GSDEMSSGSGWGV
+159 DKTGSGWGV
-172 FLSVLGL
+172 FFSVLGL

-186 AILIVA
+186 AILVVA

-197 LTKTNNLKYVKGVY
+197 LVKTNNLKYVKGVY
-211 IGALLGVLASI
+211 IGAILGIVASV

-229 IIAQRFGA
+229 MIAKQFGE
-237 DSSGM
+237 DSSGASR
-242 GQEIFEGCGMFL
+242 EIFEGCGMFL

-288 RGSAMALV
+288 KGSAMALV

-316 MRENISNNPA
+316 MRDNISNNPA
-326 FMWGGLACAI
+326 YMWGGLACAI

-349 SVRLPLKPFFTF
+349 SVKLPLKPFFTA
-361 TSILMFVLCISFI
+361 TSILMFVLCVSFV
-374 GKGVYEFQEAD
+374 GKGVYELQEAD
-385 VIGRTIIPWMNGF
+385 VISRTIIPWMNGF
-398 TVDVLGIYDRVE
+398 TIDILGIYDRVE
-410 TLLPQVILL
+410 TLLAQVIL
-419 IITIVTVI
+419 IVITIVTLI
-427 VQLRRNKIKRAEL
+427 VQIKRNKIKRAEL

>member
-1 MGLVVK
+1 
-7 TFFYGN
+7 
-13 CICQILLEGGTMKK
+13 MKK
-27 LNIFLVMSL
+27 LSILLVTAL
-36 VFLMSVTSVFATK
+36 IFLMSITNVFADMADK

-59 DMEVILRDA
+59 DMEVVLRDA
-68 VKIYEAGGPDAGKKG
+68 LKIYEAGGPDAGKEG
-83 YDKINEAYFKF
+83 YDKINEAYFRY
-94 YEKLGFEKIVMSQI
+94 YEKLGFEKIVMTTI

-128 QNEALDV
+128 QNEDIDV

-149 DAKTLDEMRG
+149 DAKTLDGMRG
-159 GSDEMSSGSGWGV
+159 KTGSGWGV
-172 FLSVLGL
+172 FFSVLGL

-186 AILIVA
+186 AILVVA

-197 LTKTNNLKYVKGVY
+197 LVKTNNLKYVKGVY
-211 IGALLGVLASI
+211 IGAILGIVASV

-229 IIAQRFGA
+229 MIAKQFGE
-237 DSSGM
+237 DSSGASR
-242 GQEIFEGCGMFL
+242 EIFEGCGMFL

-288 RGSAMALV
+288 KGSAMALV

-316 MRENISNNPA
+316 MRDNISNNPA
-326 FMWGGLACAI
+326 YMWGGLACAI

-349 SVRLPLKPFFTF
+349 SVKLPLKPFFTA
-361 TSILMFVLCISFI
+361 TSILMFVLCVSFI
-374 GKGVYEFQEAD
+374 GKGVSELQEAD
-385 VIGRTIIPWMNGF
+385 LIGRTIIPWMNGF
-398 TVDVLGIYDRVE
+398 TIEILGIYDRVE
-410 TLLPQVILL
+410 TLLAQVIL
-419 IITIVTVI
+419 IVITIVTLI
-427 VQLRRNKIKRAEL
+427 VQIKRNKIKRAEL

>member
-1 MGLVVK
+1 
-7 TFFYGN
+7 
-13 CICQILLEGGTMKK
+13 MKK
-27 LNIFLVMSL
+27 LSILLVTAL
-36 VFLMSVTSVFATK
+36 VFLMSITNVFADMADK

-59 DMEVILRDA
+59 DMEVVLRDA
-68 VKIYEAGGPDAGKKG
+68 LKIYEAGGPDAGKEG
-83 YDKINEAYFKF
+83 YDKINEAYFRY
-94 YEKLGFEKIVMSQI
+94 YEKLGFEKIVMTTI

-128 QNEALDV
+128 QNEDIDV

-149 DAKTLDEMRG
+149 DAKTLDGMRG
-159 GSDEMSSGSGWGV
+159 KTGSGWGV
-172 FLSVLGL
+172 FFSVLGL

-197 LTKTNNLKYVKGVY
+197 LVKTNNLKYVKGVY
-211 IGALLGVLASI
+211 IGAILGIVASV

-229 IIAQRFGA
+229 MIAKQFGE
-237 DSSGM
+237 DSSGASR
-242 GQEIFEGCGMFL
+242 EIFEGCGMFL

-288 RGSAMALV
+288 KGSAMALV

-316 MRENISNNPA
+316 MRDNISNNPA
-326 FMWGGLACAI
+326 YMWGGLACAI

-349 SVRLPLKPFFTF
+349 SVKLPLKPFFTA
-361 TSILMFVLCISFI
+361 TSILMFVLCVSFI
-374 GKGVYEFQEAD
+374 GKGVSELQEAD
-385 VIGRTIIPWMNGF
+385 LIGRTIIPWMNGF
-398 TVDVLGIYDRVE
+398 TIEILGIYDRVE
-410 TLLPQVILL
+410 TLLPQVILMV
-419 IITIVTVI
+419 ITIVTVI
-427 VQLRRNKIKRAEL
+427 VQIKRNKIKRAEL
-440 ERDYANK
+440 EKAYANK

>member
-1 MGLVVK
+1 
-7 TFFYGN
+7 
-13 CICQILLEGGTMKK
+13 
-27 LNIFLVMSL
+27 
-36 VFLMSVTSVFATK
+36 
-49 KYKDWEDVSK
+49 
-59 DMEVILRDA
+59 
-68 VKIYEAGGPDAGKKG
+68 
-83 YDKINEAYFKF
+83 
-94 YEKLGFEKIVMSQI
+94 
-108 SGKRGSTVENQFYL
+108 
-122 ARKSMR
+122 MR
-128 QNEALDV
+128 QNEDVDV

-149 DAKTLDEMRG
+149 DAKTLDGMRG
-159 GSDEMSSGSGWGV
+159 KNTSGWGV
-172 FLSVLGL
+172 FFSVLGL

-192 ALIAY
+192 ALVAY
-197 LTKTNNLKYVKGVY
+197 LTKTNNLKYVRGVY
-211 IGALLGVLASI
+211 IGAILGIVSSI

-229 IIAQRFGA
+229 IIAKKFGA

-242 GQEIFEGCGMFL
+242 GQEIFEGFGMFL

-288 RGSAMALV
+288 KGSAMALV

-316 MRENISNNPA
+316 MRENISNNPSY
-326 FMWGGLACAI
+326 MWGGLACAI

-385 VIGRTIIPWMNGF
+385 LIGRTIIPWMNGF
-398 TVDVLGIYDRVE
+398 TIDILGIYDRVE

-419 IITIVTVI
+419 IITIITVI
-427 VQLRRNKIKRAEL
+427 VQIRRNRIKRAEL